1 MTHRTAF
8 IFNSHAGRGF
18 DAGWLAT
25 HRAAIEAIAS
35 GGPISV
41 VDDGEQIRAAVQ
53 AALAQGCE
61 AVVAGGGDGT
71 LNAVA
76 SCLVGRPVK
85 FGVLPLGT
93 LNHFAK
99 DLGLPLEPVQALQC
113 IAAGHTLDVDVA
125 EVNGHYFLNNS
136 SIGLYVDLVRDREQ
150 QQLRLGRGKWAA
162 FAWALVGALRRY
174 PFMTVQLMVDGK
186 AYVHRT
192 PFVFVGNN
200 VYCTEGLQ
208 IGQRASLTG
217 GQLSVYVAER
227 AGRRRLFYLG
237 LRGLAGKLRQERDF
251 RQLAAS
257 DLVVRTSHR
266 SLHVATDGE
275 TRRLDTPLHYRTNP
289 GALRVFVPAPAPA
302 AASGAEVEAGA

>member
-1 MTHRTAF
+1 MTRRTGF
-8 IFNSHAGRGF
+8 IFNSHAGHGL
-18 DAGWLAT
+18 DTGWLDK
-25 HRAAIEAIAS
+25 HRSAVEAIAA
-35 GGPISV
+35 GGPITV

-53 AALAQGCE
+53 SALAQGCE

-76 SCLVGRPVK
+76 SCLVGKPVV

-99 DLGLPLEPVQALQC
+99 DLGLPLDPQEALQC
-113 IAAGHTLDVDVA
+113 IAAGHTIQVDVA

-150 QQLRLGRGKWAA
+150 QQMRLGRGKWAA

-174 PFMTVQLMVDGK
+174 PFMTVQLLVDGK

-208 IGQRASLTG
+208 IGQRARLTE
-217 GQLSVYVAER
+217 GQLSMYVAER
-227 AGRRRLFYLG
+227 AGRWRLFHLG

-251 RQLAAS
+251 REFTAS

-275 TRRLDTPLHYRTNP
+275 TRRLDTPLHYRIHP
-289 GALRVFVPAPAPA
+289 GALRVFVPQP
-302 AASGAEVEAGA
+302 EAGEEASA